1 MAQLGRLA
9 WPLSVACVGGACL
22 LAFVAR
28 DLSWVTQQRPHGYE
42 RLIHLYVYNYN
53 RPWPTQFDYRP
64 ILTAFGIVATV
75 LLGLTALPRLR
86 AWGARLLVGFSVVFA
101 AWTVNVYFPDLS
113 DHWGLKTL
121 MTQYYELREGPE
133 EPLLAFQMN
142 WKAENF
148 YISTP
153 ETGST
158 RL

>member
-1 MAQLGRLA
+1 
-9 WPLSVACVGGACL
+9 
-22 LAFVAR
+22 
-28 DLSWVTQQRPHGYE
+28 
-42 RLIHLYVYNYN
+42 
-53 RPWPTQFDYRP
+53 
-64 ILTAFGIVATV
+64 
-75 LLGLTALPRLR
+75 LGLTALPRLR